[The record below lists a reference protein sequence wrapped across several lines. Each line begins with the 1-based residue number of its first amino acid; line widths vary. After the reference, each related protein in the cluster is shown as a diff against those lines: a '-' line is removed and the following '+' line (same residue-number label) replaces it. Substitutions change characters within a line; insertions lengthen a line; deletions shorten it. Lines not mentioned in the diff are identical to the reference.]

1 MINPAKGV
9 IVARRYELSRPL
21 ARGGMGSVWVARHRD
36 LDVDVTIKFMGP
48 ALVASGEARMR
59 FEREARVAA
68 RLDSQHV
75 VHVQDYGVE
84 DETPYL
90 VMELLKGESLAAR
103 LARDGTLALPAATQ
117 LLVQMCKALKTAH
130 DAGLVH
136 RDLKPGNV
144 FLARKDED
152 EVVKILDFGIAKA
165 GDLGDATANTE
176 SGVLMGSVHYMS
188 PEQIR
193 NSRAVDHRSDLW
205 SIGVIL
211 YRALGGRLPFPGDKV
226 GDVLVRVCTEPF
238 PPLSSVVHDLPAA
251 IDGFFER
258 ALNRDPQKRFQT
270 ATEMAAGFGAITIES
285 TAPPT
290 PSSPGPKW
298 LQTAI
303 MNGPSPVRKTV
314 PLVPAR
320 DARPP
325 VAPHAVPLPAAA
337 APWQGLPGAPQSFAS
352 PATPPAAL
360 PASPPMVAPAAPPAP
375 IIDQTSQI
383 TLLDVTSPPR
393 LPSRTAIVAAVLV
406 PFALVMVVG
415 GGAAVLWGSRRA
427 DIAPPEPASSTTTTA
442 GAVPAAPEPAPAP
455 PSSASAEVADPEPT
469 PPPSATAA
477 AAASVARPRATSATG
492 QAPRRPAAK
501 PGCDPPYRVDAQGL
515 RVPKMECL

>member
-9 IVARRYELSRPL
+9 IVANRYELTRPL

-36 LDVDVTIKFMGP
+36 LEVDVTIKFMGP
-48 ALVASGEARMR
+48 ALVASAEARMR

-90 VMELLKGESLAAR
+90 VMELLKGESLSAR
-103 LARDGTLALPAATQ
+103 LARDGTLALPAAMKLQ
-117 LLVQMCKALKTAH
+117 VQICKALRTAH

-144 FLARKDED
+144 FLARKDDD

-176 SGVLMGSVHYMS
+176 SGVLLGSVHYMS

-226 GDVLVRVCTEPF
+226 GDVLVRVCTEAF
-238 PPLSSVVHDLPAA
+238 PPLSSIVHDLPPGVDA
-251 IDGFFER
+251 FFDR

-270 ATEMAAGFGAITIES
+270 ASEMAAAFGAMAIES

-290 PSSPGPKW
+290 PSSRGPSW
-298 LQTAI
+298 LHTAI
-303 MNGPSPVRKTV
+303 MDGPPPAPRTV
-314 PLVPAR
+314 PLVR
-320 DARPP
+320 S
-325 VAPHAVPLPAAA
+325 A
-337 APWQGLPGAPQSFAS
+337 APSFS
-352 PATPPAAL
+352 AL
-360 PASPPMVAPAAPPAP
+360 PAPLPPPVQAAPPVWTASSPQLVAP
-375 IIDQTSQI
+375 SAPPASQALRGASLASDQSSQI
-383 TLLDVTSPPR
+383 TLLDVTTVSR
-393 LPSRTAIVAAVLV
+393 APSRAPIVAAVLV
-406 PFALVMVVG
+406 PFALVVVVG
-415 GGAAVLWGSRRA
+415 GVALFRAGSQRA
-427 DIAPPEPASSTTTTA
+427 DVAAPVAPTAAASTAVVADSAKAVTPPEPA
-442 GAVPAAPEPAPAP
+442 PPPPAPA
-455 PSSASAEVADPEPT
+455 
-469 PPPSATAA
+469 PPPSATAEVA
-477 AAASVARPRATSATG
+477 AAPEPPPSARPPAVSAGAARPVST
-492 QAPRRPAAK
+492 ASRRPAAK
-501 PGCDPPYRVDAQGL
+501 PGCDPPYRIDAQGL

>member
-1 MINPAKGV
+1 VINPAKGV
-9 IVARRYELSRPL
+9 IVAKRYELSRPL

-90 VMELLKGESLAAR
+90 VMELLKGESLSAR
-103 LARDGTLALPAATQ
+103 LARDGTLTLRAATP

-165 GDLGDATANTE
+165 GDLGDATASTE

-211 YRALGGRLPFPGDKV
+211 YRVLGGRLPFPGDKV

-238 PPLSSVVHDLPAA
+238 PPLSSLVHDLPPA
-251 IDGFFER
+251 IDAFFER
-258 ALNRDPQKRFQT
+258 TLNRDPQKRFQT
-270 ATEMAAGFGAITIES
+270 ATELAAAFDAMAIES

-290 PSSPGPKW
+290 PSSPGPRW

-303 MNGPSPVRKTV
+303 MDGSPLAPKTV
-314 PLVPAR
+314 PMMPAR
-320 DARPP
+320 DGRPP
-325 VAPHAVPLPAAA
+325 VAPLPAAA
-337 APWQGLPGAPQSFAS
+337 APWPNLPGAPQSFAG
-352 PATPPAAL
+352 PATPPAPL
-360 PASPPMVAPAAPPAP
+360 VAPAAPPFP
-375 IIDQTSQI
+375 VIDQTSQI

-393 LPSRTAIVAAVLV
+393 GPSRAAIVAAVLV
-406 PFALVMVVG
+406 PFALVVVVG
-415 GGAAVLWGSRRA
+415 GGVAALWGSRRA
-427 DIAPPEPASSTTTTA
+427 DVAAPPPPAASAAAMGDAPKPPALPPEPASPPPSA
-442 GAVPAAPEPAPAP
+442 SAEVAAPEPAP
-455 PSSASAEVADPEPT
+455 
-469 PPPSATAA
+469 PPPTA
-477 AAASVARPRATSATG
+477 AAASVARPRATSAAG
-492 QAPRRPAAK
+492 QAPRRSAAK